1 MQMDPVT
8 PAPMAPELSPEL
20 LPDAP
25 SERATSVSA
34 APGAVTPV
42 RVVVVDDQLLL
53 REGIA
58 TLLELDDRITVIG
71 RGSNGQDA
79 IDLARSL
86 TPDVVLVDI
95 RMPIVDGIEA
105 IREIKASNSS
115 MYVVILTSFV
125 YDGYVVEGLMAG
137 ADGYLLKDASPAALI
152 SGVLAVAAGEQV
164 IEPGVAR
171 HVADMLGKQS
181 QDRRGV
187 YDGLTPRELQMLAMI
202 ARGFVAKE
210 IAHTLHISE
219 KTVRNHVSNIYRKL
233 DIYDR
238 SQAVLYAIKK
248 GLIAPE

>member
-1 MQMDPVT
+1 MKMDAALTSIAPTESTVAYMPVT
-8 PAPMAPELSPEL
+8 TVEPQ
-20 LPDAP
+20 
-25 SERATSVSA
+25 
-34 APGAVTPV
+34 V

-58 TLLELDDRITVIG
+58 TLLERDGRVVVIG

-79 IDLARSL
+79 IDLAEQL
-86 TPDVVLVDI
+86 TPDIVLVDI
-95 RMPIVDGIEA
+95 RMPVVDGIQA
-105 IREIKASNSS
+105 IREIKARHANIR
-115 MYVVILTSFV
+115 VVILTSFV
-125 YDGYVVEGLMAG
+125 YDGYVIEGLMAG
-137 ADGYLLKDASPAALI
+137 ADGYLLKDASPTALI

-181 QDRRGV
+181 QDRRNC

-202 ARGFVAKE
+202 ARGYVAKE

-248 GLIAPE
+248 GLITPE

>member
-1 MQMDPVT
+1 MMQ
-8 PAPMAPELSPEL
+8 AE
-20 LPDAP
+20 P
-25 SERATSVSA
+25 SAAQTVATEHVAGDFS
-34 APGAVTPV
+34 APGADTPV
-42 RVVVVDDQLLL
+42 RVVVVDDHLLL

-58 TLLELDDRITVIG
+58 MLLEHDTRIAVVG
-71 RGSNGQDA
+71 RGNNGQDA
-79 IDLARSL
+79 IDLAEQL
-86 TPDVVLVDI
+86 APDVVLVDI
-95 RMPIVDGIEA
+95 RMPVVDGIQA
-105 IREIKASNSS
+105 IREIKARHPEIR
-115 MYVVILTSFV
+115 VVILTMFV
-125 YDGYVVEGLMAG
+125 YDGYVVEGMMAG
-137 ADGYLLKDASPAALI
+137 ADGYLMKGASPAALV

-171 HVADMLGKQS
+171 HVAEMLSKQS
-181 QDRRGV
+181 QDRRGC

>member
-1 MQMDPVT
+1 MQMD
-8 PAPMAPELSPEL
+8 
-20 LPDAP
+20 
-25 SERATSVSA
+25 SA
-34 APGAVTPV
+34 APTPVAPDVMPELPPEPLTAHAPDERVVPGVTTPV
-42 RVVVVDDQLLL
+42 RVIVVDDQLLL

-58 TLLELDDRITVIG
+58 TLLEQDARIAVIG
-71 RGSNGQDA
+71 RGSNGQEA
-79 IDLARSL
+79 IDLAGRL
-86 TPDVVLVDI
+86 APDVVLVDI
-95 RMPIVDGIEA
+95 RMPVVDGIEA
-105 IREIKASNSS
+105 IREIKARYPNI
-115 MYVVILTSFV
+115 YVVILTSFV

-137 ADGYLLKDASPAALI
+137 ADGYLLKDASPTALI

>member
-105 IREIKASNSS
+105 IREIKAGHPNIF
-115 MYVVILTSFV
+115 VVILTSFV

-137 ADGYLLKDASPAALI
+137 ADGYLLKDASPTALI